1 MPNHVDRRTFLFS
14 GAALASRAS
23 VSANDRV
30 AVGVIGVRGRG
41 GALTAELSALPDVD
55 IPYVCD
61 VDARVFVRAVKAVT
75 AGKGKAPATVADL
88 RRILD
93 DRSIDAVVIA
103 TPDHWHA
110 PAALMACQA
119 GKDVYVEKPVSH
131 NIAEGRVLVETARR
145 HKRVVQ
151 AGMQAR
157 SRPQVLRAMEY
168 IKSGKI
174 GKVLAAKAWN
184 IQQRVDIGHRPD
196 TPVPPQVDYD
206 TWVGPAP
213 FLPFNENRFHDKW
226 HWHWN
231 FGTGDMGNDGI
242 HQLDMARWALDA
254 GMPDEVAG
262 TAGKLFF
269 KDDQQTPD
277 TMNITFRYPGKMLI
291 FEMRIWNPYGMDEQ
305 ENGVAVYGSEGM
317 VHVGRW
323 GRNWG
328 FKVYDAK
335 GMLALND
342 QNPALDT
349 HPANF
354 IQAVRSRKTPNADIA
369 EGHISSLHCHLG
381 NIVARTG
388 RQLKFDGAT
397 QSIVGDA
404 EANRLCRREYRK
416 HWAVPAVA

>member
-1 MPNHVDRRTFLFS
+1 MPGHVDRRTFLF
-14 GAALASRAS
+14 GGGALAARAS

-30 AVGVIGVRGRG
+30 AVAVIGVRGRG
-41 GALTAELSALPDVD
+41 GALVADLAALPDVD
-55 IPYVCD
+55 IPCVCD
-61 VDARVFVRAVKAVT
+61 VDARVFGRAVKTVT
-75 AGKGKAPATVADL
+75 AAKGKPPATVGDL

-131 NIAEGRVLVETARR
+131 NIAEGRLLVEAARR

-151 AGMQAR
+151 AGMQSR

-184 IQQRVDIGHRPD
+184 VQRREDIGHRPD
-196 TPVPPQVDYD
+196 TPAPPQVDYD

-213 FLPFNENRFHDKW
+213 FMPFNENRFHYKW

-277 TMNITFRYPGKMLI
+277 TMNLTFRYPGKMLI

-317 VHVGRW
+317 VHIGRW

-335 GMLALND
+335 GALALND
-342 QNPALDT
+342 QDAALDT

-388 RQLKFDGAT
+388 RQLKFDSAT
-397 QSIVGDA
+397 QSIAGDA

-416 HWAVPAVA
+416 HWAVPAA